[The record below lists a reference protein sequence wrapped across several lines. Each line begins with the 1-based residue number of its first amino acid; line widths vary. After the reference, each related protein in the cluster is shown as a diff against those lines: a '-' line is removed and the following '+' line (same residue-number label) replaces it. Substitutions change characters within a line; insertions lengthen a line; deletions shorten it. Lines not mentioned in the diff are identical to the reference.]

1 MGRLN
6 YILTAQPSINDA
18 GARPARTDGPKPNST
33 AIRGEIEFRGLTF
46 AYPTTRNGNAK
57 DRPEAAGAPVLRD
70 IELRVPAG
78 STLAVVG
85 PTRSGETT
93 LAAPGARV
101 WGAPQGTLLLD

>member
-18 GARPARTDGPKPNST
+18 GARPARTDGPKPNGT

-57 DRPEAAGAPVLRD
+57 DRPEAAGAPGLRD
-70 IELRVPAG
+70 HDLRLPGGLKVVIFGPPRRRKTQLG
-78 STLAVVG
+78 TL
-85 PTRSGETT
+85 
-93 LAAPGARV
+93 GARP
-101 WGAPQGTLLLD
+101 W